1 MHERTGSSEATRR
14 MVMVIWC
21 VFLAGALGLT
31 VVAAIVGPGIW
42 PHVSSAGAVLA
53 WVILGM
59 AVVCFV
65 ASTVLPARI
74 EPTPGATAGT
84 LAVGRSVA
92 ATALNG
98 SVALFAPLGWMV
110 SGKVIALVALA
121 LSLVGLLMVM
131 PSQQRWDALCRA
143 ITATFGREL
152 VASAQAPP
160 TRRSRPLVASML
172 ALAVLGA
179 VALVLAGSEFWTTE
193 VLRRPVS
200 KVARVLTVLDLALMM
215 IVLAVLRVARG
226 TASTSWRRRFHAVL
240 LLVFAGCLLVL
251 AMRMV

>member
-1 MHERTGSSEATRR
+1 
-14 MVMVIWC
+14 MVIWC
-21 VFLAGALGLT
+21 VFLAGALALT

-65 ASTVLPARI
+65 ASTVLPPRI

-110 SGKVIALVALA
+110 TGKVIALVALA
-121 LSLVGLLMVM
+121 LSLVGLVMVM
-131 PSQQRWDALCRA
+131 PSQRRWDALCRA

-152 VASAQAPP
+152 VASAQAPAP
-160 TRRSRPLVASML
+160 PARSSRPLVASML